1 MATILYNQK
10 KELTIKLE
18 IHITNKAMIEA
29 MIHLDKYKMRKQK
42 KTNNIRIL
50 ILNIQIELNLN
61 FSLEIP
67 TKNDQKK

>member
-29 MIHLDKYKMRKQK
+29 MIHLDKYKMRK
-42 KTNNIRIL
+42 
-50 ILNIQIELNLN
+50 
-61 FSLEIP
+61 
-67 TKNDQKK
+67 